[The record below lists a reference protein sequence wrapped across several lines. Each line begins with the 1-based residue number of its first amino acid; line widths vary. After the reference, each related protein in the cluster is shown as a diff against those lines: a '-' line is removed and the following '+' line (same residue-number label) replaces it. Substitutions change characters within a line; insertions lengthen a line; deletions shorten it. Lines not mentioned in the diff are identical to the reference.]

1 MLFGQQGSLLN
12 REVIVRFTNTSIEE
26 ILKSLETEDLSFVYS
41 SEIFD
46 VKKRVSINRKTRLSV
61 VLTELFV
68 GQQMEMREMK
78 GQVLLRKKVIP
89 KPFEN
94 QDSLTL
100 SKQKESVPAPL
111 KVVPS
116 EAKDTLAAV
125 SQTVAKDSSLTETT
139 VESEELLDSMPNEVI
154 RDSIDSFGS
163 TFQGSRTG
171 MLAQTSIFI
180 PRLQIRPYQPYVYD
194 YRPASLDYSVLRP
207 HYSTANSMGSS
218 VWDEI
223 AQSNK
228 KSQPNQPKVKKVK
241 PERVRPERVKPE
253 QKFRAGLASYT
264 GYTEVNNTPSILLGG
279 RVMYYPY
286 VSFGVGVG
294 GNAFI
299 TEGFFNQELNQ
310 DIRLEGGYGGLTI
323 EYALFP
329 QSRVHLNFPLTI
341 GGGGLT
347 YVDANNPI
355 GAVNPAGSQAFF
367 ALEAGAELEINV
379 AKFMK
384 LGFGA
389 SYRSVSGTSLLN
401 QSSQQ
406 EIINASVLDGMS
418 YGIVLKFGR
427 F

>member
-12 REVIVRFTNTSIEE
+12 REVSVRFTNTSIEE

-46 VKKRVSINRKTRLSV
+46 VKKRVSINRKTRLSL

-89 KPFEN
+89 KPVEN
-94 QDSLTL
+94 QDSLVV
-100 SKQKESVPAPL
+100 SKQKESVPAPP
-111 KVVPS
+111 KVLQP
-116 EAKDTLAAV
+116 EAADTIGAV
-125 SQTVAKDSSLTETT
+125 SQTVAVDSSLIATNTD
-139 VESEELLDSMPNEVI
+139 SEEPLDAMPNEVI

-163 TFQGSRTG
+163 TSSGSRSG
-171 MLAQTSIFI
+171 MLAQTSRFI

-207 HYSTANSMGSS
+207 SYSTANSTGSS

-223 AQSNK
+223 AQTNK
-228 KSQPNQPKVKKVK
+228 KSQPKIKREK
-241 PERVRPERVKPE
+241 PERVKPE
-253 QKFRAGLASYT
+253 RDKPEKKFRAGLASYT
-264 GYTEVNNTPSILLGG
+264 GYTEINNTPSILLGG

-286 VSFGVGVG
+286 LSFGVGVG

-299 TEGFFNQELNQ
+299 TRGFFNQELNQ

-329 QSRVHLNFPLTI
+329 QSNIHLNIPVTI
-341 GGGGLT
+341 GGGGFT
-347 YVDANNPI
+347 YVDADNPV

-367 ALEAGAELEINV
+367 SLEAGAELEINV